1 MIRPLI
7 EAFTDYRI
15 VFAQETSI
23 SARSSYKNNYI
34 EACAFVA
41 AEELLNALSRPSA
54 TLESVI
60 QQWNTKN
67 SETQDRR
74 DSKQDY
80 KSRLDELFK
89 NTGKNYYRGRE
100 YERSLSRGEEQK
112 EGRFSSES
120 HFSYTR
126 R

>member
-1 MIRPLI
+1 MTP
-7 EAFTDYRI
+7 
-15 VFAQETSI
+15 
-23 SARSSYKNNYI
+23 
-34 EACAFVA
+34 
-41 AEELLNALSRPSA
+41 PSA